1 MFNCNITLNDVCN
14 EQVAF
19 ITCKR
24 LTGKI
29 HQGFTL
35 IELMITVAIIGIIA
49 AFAAP
54 AYQDYITRGYLV
66 TATNTLASTRAN
78 MELFFQDNRSYSTVG
93 AFVSPC
99 ANVNTANDTRW
110 NFTCASTA
118 TTYTITAAGANA
130 ATTGFVYTIN
140 QNNQQ
145 ATTGLK
151 TSWGSANTACW
162 ILKKGGTC
170 S

>member
-1 MFNCNITLNDVCN
+1 MFNCHTTLNNASDERVTMI
-14 EQVAF
+14 AS
-19 ITCKR
+19 KR
-24 LTGKI
+24 LTAKI

-49 AFAAP
+49 AYAIP

-78 MELFFQDNRSYSTVG
+78 LELFFQDNRSYATVG
-93 AFVSPC
+93 AFTSPC
-99 ANVNTANDTRW
+99 ANVNTANDSRW

-118 TTYTITAAGANA
+118 TTYTITATGIG
-130 ATTGFVYTIN
+130 ATTGFGYTID

-145 ATTGLK
+145 ATTGLRAG
-151 TSWGSANTACW
+151 WGTATNNCW
-162 ILKKGGTC
+162 ILKRGGTC
-170 S
+170 